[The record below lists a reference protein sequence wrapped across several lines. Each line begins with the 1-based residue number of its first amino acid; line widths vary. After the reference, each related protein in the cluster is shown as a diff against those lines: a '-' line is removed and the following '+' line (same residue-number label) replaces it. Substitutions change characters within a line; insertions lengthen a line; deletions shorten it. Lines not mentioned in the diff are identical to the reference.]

1 MDEDYKKTQGLS
13 DEKVT
18 QDHVKCQIKRYRQ
31 ERQTCSPA
39 SSLRRERELGAKR
52 RGSFRPLSFRQRGS
66 MGELFVVVCL
76 LLLYEVESLN
86 STQPTLFQ
94 SDSPK

>member
-31 ERQTCSPA
+31 GRQTCSPA
-39 SSLRRERELGAKR
+39 SSLRREREPGAK
-52 RGSFRPLSFRQRGS
+52 
-66 MGELFVVVCL
+66 
-76 LLLYEVESLN
+76 
-86 STQPTLFQ
+86 
-94 SDSPK
+94 